1 MTAGRTA
8 GLKGERMKTAVH
20 FGAGKIGRGFI
31 AELLHDSG
39 YRIVFADVV
48 QPLVDLV
55 NEKHEY
61 SLFLFDHDYEE
72 KVIDNIIAYSTITQ
86 AEQVVEE
93 IKGAEVLTTSVMATN
108 LPKVAPLIAR
118 GLKARLEAG
127 RDRKIVVMACENAI
141 MGTDILKKA
150 MAETGI
156 LTEAEMEQVAAF
168 PNTAVDRLVFDGHH
182 NGKDGIEIGDAFELA
197 IEKGKLPDPLAEPVK
212 GAEYVDDLA
221 MYLQRKIY
229 MVNCAH
235 AITSYIGFTRGY
247 TTVQESL
254 ADPEILQEVKSAIM
268 ESAAALEE
276 TYGFSHEKL
285 VEYMDTMIIG
295 RFTKPGMSDP
305 ISRVAR
311 EPIRKI
317 SANDRIMG
325 PAIRC
330 EELGLDNTCLLR
342 GCACALKYV
351 NDDDPQAVELQ
362 KYIAENGVE
371 AAIIRYI
378 GLKPEDRMTKAIIR
392 EYDSIG

>member
-1 MTAGRTA
+1 
-8 GLKGERMKTAVH
+8 MKTAVH

-93 IKGAEVLTTSVMATN
+93 IKNAEVLTTSVMATN

>member
-1 MTAGRTA
+1 
-8 GLKGERMKTAVH
+8 MKTAVH

-93 IKGAEVLTTSVMATN
+93 IKNAEVLTTSVMATN

-317 SANDRIMG
+317 STNDRIMG

>member
-1 MTAGRTA
+1 
-8 GLKGERMKTAVH
+8 MKTAVH

-93 IKGAEVLTTSVMATN
+93 IKNAEVLTTSVMATN

-197 IEKGKLPDPLAEPVK
+197 IEKGKLPDSLAEPVK

>member
-1 MTAGRTA
+1 
-8 GLKGERMKTAVH
+8 MKTAVH

-93 IKGAEVLTTSVMATN
+93 IKNAEVLTTSVMATN

-378 GLKPEDRMTKAIIR
+378 GLKPEDRMTKAIVR

>member
-1 MTAGRTA
+1 
-8 GLKGERMKTAVH
+8 MKTAVH

-93 IKGAEVLTTSVMATN
+93 IKNAEVLTTSVMATN

-378 GLKPEDRMTKAIIR
+378 GLKPEDRMTKAILR